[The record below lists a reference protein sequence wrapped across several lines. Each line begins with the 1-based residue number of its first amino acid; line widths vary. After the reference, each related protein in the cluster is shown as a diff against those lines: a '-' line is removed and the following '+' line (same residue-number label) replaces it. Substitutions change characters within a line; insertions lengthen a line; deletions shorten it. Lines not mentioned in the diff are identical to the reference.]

1 MIASLPMYDFPE
13 IRHATDSLW
22 QGISRHLR
30 NQGIKQV
37 PGKLAHDHHLRSL
50 WSDDH
55 LFFSQ
60 CCGYDVIHRYKDRL
74 QVLGTPWFAATG
86 CCNGDYASTIVV
98 PEDSTFHDVVDM
110 LGTVAVLNGPES
122 HSGMNALFS
131 LVAPYSRK
139 GRFFSEVK
147 ISGSHA
153 ASLEALK
160 KGSADVASV
169 DCLTYDLLR
178 RYRPGVI
185 TGTRTLGLTYPAPA
199 PPYVT
204 RKNADP
210 ETVARMKM
218 ALREAFSDSN
228 LSQAMDALR
237 LSDIEIT
244 DSDPYQRIVTE
255 FGHNLQAV

>member
-13 IRHATDSLW
+13 IRYATDCLW

-30 NQGIKQV
+30 SHGIKQV
-37 PGKLAHDHHLRSL
+37 PNSLVHDRHLSSL
-50 WSDDH
+50 WSDDN

-60 CCGYDVIHRYKDRL
+60 CCGYDVVYRYRDCL
-74 QVLGTPWFAATG
+74 QVLGTPWFTAPG

-98 PEDSTFHDVVDM
+98 PENSTFLDVTDM
-110 LGTVAVLNGPES
+110 LGTVAVLNGAES

-131 LVAPYSRK
+131 LVAPYARN

-160 KGSADVASV
+160 QGSADVASV

-178 RYRPGVI
+178 RYRPGAI
-185 TGTRTLGLTYPAPA
+185 SGTRTLGLTYPAPA

-204 RKNADP
+204 RKDADP
-210 ETVARMKM
+210 ETVARMKT
-218 ALREAFSDSN
+218 ALGEAFSDPALN
-228 LSQAMDALR
+228 QAMHTLR
-237 LSDIEIT
+237 LGDIESTEI
-244 DSDPYQRIVTE
+244 DPYQRIVTE
-255 FGHNLQAV
+255 FGHNLRAV